1 MSKRCLRCTIF
12 GKVQGVFY
20 RANAKSQAKKLG
32 ITGWVRNLS
41 DGNVEALIC
50 GDENALSAMQQWLST
65 GPLLARVTQI
75 KIEESDEI
83 VSDEFRIIDE

>member
-20 RANAKSQAKKLG
+20 RANTKNQAQKLG
-32 ITGWVRNLS
+32 ITGWVRNLP

-50 GDENALSAMQQWLST
+50 GDENALLAMQQWLST
-65 GPLLARVTQI
+65 GPMLAHVTQI
-75 KIEESDEI
+75 KIEESDEM
-83 VSDEFRIIDE
+83 VLEEFQIL